1 MMWPNPFNPYEGGP
15 TVIEWLK
22 QVCDKF
28 NELLTAIKNVR
39 ELPAGGSHGQV
50 PTPKKDGSGYEWV
63 DQSGGGGGGTSD
75 LLWKPTVSTAGVIS
89 WARSSSTTAPANQ
102 NIKGPQGATG
112 PQGKPGVKG
121 DPGPTGPTG
130 PTGPR
135 GATGETGPQG
145 LAGTPGKDGATP
157 TFEVGTVTK
166 LDPDAEPTV
175 TLESVGG
182 DLYMMDFGI
191 PQGQPGTPGGGGTS
205 DLLWTPTV
213 STTGV
218 ISWARSSSTTAPA
231 SQNIKGPQGATGPQ
245 GKPGVKG
252 DPGPTGPTGP
262 TGPRGATG
270 ETGPQGLAGTP
281 GKDGATPTFEVGTVT
296 KLDPDAEPTVTLES
310 VGGDLYMM
318 DFGIPQ
324 GQPGT
329 PGGGGGGDVTASGN
343 NVFTGT
349 NHFEGLTVLGE
360 THVETPNDD
369 NDATNK
375 LYVDTLVSTTKTATV
390 NEVNQHTTEVVNALR
405 VLPAGGTAGQ
415 VPTIAPDGTAVEWKT
430 PETGGG
436 SGGGGVEWVE
446 VALTNTDR
454 TIGEVHLFYDKA
466 DNTHLKMLG
475 YFTSSVNL
483 KAASFTLPDNNPLDY
498 GHSVVAAL
506 PVSNCIYLS
515 FVLFNGTTVTIE
527 NKTPLGSTYYHFVGT
542 EFYVVP
548 SAPMKPEVL
557 REPTDIP
564 LPDPTIGE

>member
-50 PTPKKDGSGYEWV
+50 PTPKEDGSGYEWV

-75 LLWKPTVSTAGVIS
+75 LLWKPTVSTA
-89 WARSSSTTAPANQ
+89 
-102 NIKGPQGATG
+102 
-112 PQGKPGVKG
+112 
-121 DPGPTGPTG
+121 
-130 PTGPR
+130 
-135 GATGETGPQG
+135 
-145 LAGTPGKDGATP
+145 
-157 TFEVGTVTK
+157 
-166 LDPDAEPTV
+166 
-175 TLESVGG
+175 
-182 DLYMMDFGI
+182 
-191 PQGQPGTPGGGGTS
+191 
-205 DLLWTPTV
+205 
-213 STTGV
+213 GV

-262 TGPRGATG
+262 RGATG
-270 ETGPQGLAGTP
+270 ETGPQGPAGTP

-329 PGGGGGGDVTASGN
+329 PGGGGGGGDVTASGN

-375 LYVDTLVSTTKTATV
+375 LYVDTLVSKTKTATV

-446 VALTNTDR
+446 VALTKDDTV
-454 TIGEVHLFYDKA
+454 TGEVHLFYDKA
-466 DNTHLKMLG
+466 DNTHLKMIG
-475 YFTSSVNL
+475 YFTSSASL
-483 KAASFTLPDNNPLDY
+483 KAVSFTLPDNNPIDY
-498 GHSVVAAL
+498 GHRVIAAL
-506 PVSNCIYLS
+506 PIIDVNFRDNIYVSS
-515 FVLFNGTTVTIE
+515 VAFNGTTVTIDTYTYM
-527 NKTPLGSTYYHFVGT
+527 KPKYYHYVGT
-542 EFYVVP
+542 EFYVVTN
-548 SAPMKPEVL
+548 APWTDKSL
-557 REPTDIP
+557 DEPTDIP

>member
-50 PTPKKDGSGYEWV
+50 PTPTEDGSGYEWV

-89 WARSSSTTAPANQ
+89 WARSSC
-102 NIKGPQGATG
+102 
-112 PQGKPGVKG
+112 
-121 DPGPTGPTG
+121 
-130 PTGPR
+130 
-135 GATGETGPQG
+135 
-145 LAGTPGKDGATP
+145 
-157 TFEVGTVTK
+157 
-166 LDPDAEPTV
+166 
-175 TLESVGG
+175 
-182 DLYMMDFGI
+182 
-191 PQGQPGTPGGGGTS
+191 
-205 DLLWTPTV
+205 
-213 STTGV
+213 
-218 ISWARSSSTTAPA
+218 TTAPA

-262 TGPRGATG
+262 RGATG
-270 ETGPQGLAGTP
+270 ESGPQGPAGRP

-329 PGGGGGGDVTASGN
+329 PGGGGGGGDVTASGN

-375 LYVDTLVSTTKTATV
+375 LYVDTLVSNTKNTTV
-390 NEVNQHTTEVVNALR
+390 EEVNAHTDERVNALR

-415 VPTIAPDGTAVEWKT
+415 VPTIAPDGTKVEWKT

-446 VALTNTDR
+446 VALTNGANTA
-454 TIGEVHLFYDKA
+454 GEVHLFYDKA
-466 DNTHLKMLG
+466 DNTHLKMVG
-475 YFTSSVNL
+475 YFTSSTNL
-483 KAASFTLPDNNPLDY
+483 QSVSFTLPDNNPIDY
-498 GHSVVAAL
+498 GNKVVAAL
-506 PVSNCIYLS
+506 PTSALNVRNSIYMTA
-515 FVLFNGTTVTIE
+515 VMFNGTSVTIQSY
-527 NKTPLGSTYYHFVGT
+527 TSFSTSYYHFVGT
-542 EFYVVP
+542 EFYVVT
-548 SAPMKPEVL
+548 SAPNTFKEL
-557 REPTDIP
+557 HEPTDEPTDVP

>member
-22 QVCDKF
+22 QICDKF
-28 NELLTAIKNVR
+28 NELLSTVKNVR

-50 PTPKKDGSGYEWV
+50 PTPTEDGSGYEWV

-89 WARSSSTTAPANQ
+89 WTRSSSTTAPASQ

-112 PQGKPGVKG
+112 PRGATGPQGNPGVKG
-121 DPGPTGPTG
+121 DPGPTG

-145 LAGTPGKDGATP
+145 PAGTPGKDGATP

-166 LDPDAEPTV
+166 LDPNAEPTV

-182 DLYMMDFGI
+182 DQYMMDFGI
-191 PQGQPGTPGGGGTS
+191 PQGQPGTPG
-205 DLLWTPTV
+205 
-213 STTGV
+213 
-218 ISWARSSSTTAPA
+218 
-231 SQNIKGPQGATGPQ
+231 
-245 GKPGVKG
+245 
-252 DPGPTGPTGP
+252 
-262 TGPRGATG
+262 
-270 ETGPQGLAGTP
+270 
-281 GKDGATPTFEVGTVT
+281 
-296 KLDPDAEPTVTLES
+296 
-310 VGGDLYMM
+310 
-318 DFGIPQ
+318 
-324 GQPGT
+324 
-329 PGGGGGGDVTASGN
+329 GGGGGGDVTASGN

-375 LYVDTLVSTTKTATV
+375 LYVDTLVSNSKTATV

-446 VALTNTDR
+446 VALTNTAN
-454 TIGEVHLFYDKA
+454 TTGEVHLFYDKA
-466 DNTHLKMLG
+466 DNTHLKMVG
-475 YFTSSVNL
+475 YYTSSTNL
-483 KAASFTLPDNNPLDY
+483 RAVSFALPDNNPIDY
-498 GHSVVAAL
+498 GHGVVAAL
-506 PVSNCIYLS
+506 PTMSMNLRDSIYMKR
-515 FVLFNGTTVTIE
+515 VYFNGTSVIIE
-527 NKTPLGSTYYHFVGT
+527 GDEYMSSSYYNFVGT
-542 EFYVVP
+542 EFYVVT
-548 SAPMKPEVL
+548 SAPQKSEVL
-557 REPTDIP
+557 REPAYIP
-564 LPDPTIGE
+564 LPDPTNGE

>member
-50 PTPKKDGSGYEWV
+50 PTPKEDGSGYEWV

-75 LLWKPTVSTAGVIS
+75 LLWKPTVSMA
-89 WARSSSTTAPANQ
+89 
-102 NIKGPQGATG
+102 
-112 PQGKPGVKG
+112 
-121 DPGPTGPTG
+121 
-130 PTGPR
+130 
-135 GATGETGPQG
+135 
-145 LAGTPGKDGATP
+145 
-157 TFEVGTVTK
+157 
-166 LDPDAEPTV
+166 
-175 TLESVGG
+175 
-182 DLYMMDFGI
+182 
-191 PQGQPGTPGGGGTS
+191 
-205 DLLWTPTV
+205 
-213 STTGV
+213 GV

-262 TGPRGATG
+262 RGVTG
-270 ETGPQGLAGTP
+270 ETGPQGPAGTP

-329 PGGGGGGDVTASGN
+329 PGGGGGGGDVTASGN

-360 THVETPNDD
+360 THVENPNDD

-375 LYVDTLVSTTKTATV
+375 LYVDTLVSNTKTATV

-446 VALTNTDR
+446 VALTNGAN

-466 DNTHLKMLG
+466 DNTHLKMVG
-475 YFTSSVNL
+475 YFTSSMNL
-483 KAASFTLPDNNPLDY
+483 QAVSFTLPDNSPIDY
-498 GHSVVAAL
+498 GHRVAAAL
-506 PVSNCIYLS
+506 PTIAMNVRNSIYATS
-515 FVLFNGTTVTIE
+515 VVFNGTAVTIE
-527 NKTPLGSTYYHFVGT
+527 SYTAMSSNYYRFVGT
-542 EFYVVP
+542 EFYVVT
-548 SAPMKPEVL
+548 SAPRTSEVL

>member
-50 PTPKKDGSGYEWV
+50 PTPKEDGSGYEWV
-63 DQSGGGGGGTSD
+63 DQSGGGGGGTID
-75 LLWKPTVSTAGVIS
+75 LLWKPTVSTA
-89 WARSSSTTAPANQ
+89 
-102 NIKGPQGATG
+102 
-112 PQGKPGVKG
+112 
-121 DPGPTGPTG
+121 
-130 PTGPR
+130 
-135 GATGETGPQG
+135 
-145 LAGTPGKDGATP
+145 
-157 TFEVGTVTK
+157 
-166 LDPDAEPTV
+166 
-175 TLESVGG
+175 
-182 DLYMMDFGI
+182 
-191 PQGQPGTPGGGGTS
+191 
-205 DLLWTPTV
+205 
-213 STTGV
+213 GV

-262 TGPRGATG
+262 RGATG
-270 ETGPQGLAGTP
+270 ETGPQGPAGTP

-329 PGGGGGGDVTASGN
+329 PGGGGGGGDVTASGN
-343 NVFTGT
+343 NGFTGT

-375 LYVDTLVSTTKTATV
+375 LYVDTLVSNTKTATV
-390 NEVNQHTTEVVNALR
+390 NEVNQNTTEVVNALR

-446 VALTNTDR
+446 VALTNNANT
-454 TIGEVHLFYDKA
+454 TGEVHLFYDKA
-466 DNTHLKMLG
+466 DNTHLKMVG
-475 YFTSSVNL
+475 YFTSSTNL
-483 KAASFTLPDNNPLDY
+483 QAVSFTLPDNNPIDY
-498 GHSVVAAL
+498 GHRVVAAL
-506 PVSNCIYLS
+506 PTSNLDVRNSIY
-515 FVLFNGTTVTIE
+515 VTGVIFNGTTVTIE
-527 NKTPLGSTYYHFVGT
+527 SYTSMSSNYYRFVGT
-542 EFYVVP
+542 EFYVVT
-548 SAPMKPEVL
+548 SAPL
-557 REPTDIP
+557 TS
-564 LPDPTIGE
+564 

>member
-39 ELPAGGSHGQV
+39 ELPAGGTAGQV

-63 DQSGGGGGGTSD
+63 DPSGVGTSD

-89 WARSSSTTAPANQ
+89 WARSSSTTAPASQ

-130 PTGPR
+130 PR
-135 GATGETGPQG
+135 GVTGETGPQG
-145 LAGTPGKDGATP
+145 PAGTPGKDGATP

-191 PQGQPGTPGGGGTS
+191 PQG
-205 DLLWTPTV
+205 
-213 STTGV
+213 
-218 ISWARSSSTTAPA
+218 
-231 SQNIKGPQGATGPQ
+231 ATGPQ
-245 GKPGVKG
+245 GKPGVNG

-262 TGPRGATG
+262 RGVTG
-270 ETGPQGLAGTP
+270 ETGPQGPAGTP

-329 PGGGGGGDVTASGN
+329 PGGGGGGGDVTASGN

-349 NHFEGLTVLGE
+349 NHFKGLTVLGE
-360 THVETPNDD
+360 TNVETPNDD

-375 LYVDTLVSTTKTATV
+375 LYVDTLVSNTKTATV

-446 VALTNTDR
+446 VALTNNANT
-454 TIGEVHLFYDKA
+454 TGEVHLFYDKA
-466 DNTHLKMLG
+466 DNTHLKMVG
-475 YFTSSVNL
+475 YFTSAVNSQ
-483 KAASFTLPDNNPLDY
+483 AVSFTLPDNNPIDY
-498 GHSVVAAL
+498 GHRVVAAL
-506 PVSNCIYLS
+506 PNTAPNVRNSIYTTSVS
-515 FVLFNGTTVTIE
+515 FNGTTVTIE
-527 NKTPLGSTYYHFVGT
+527 NYSSMSSNYYRFVGT
-542 EFYVVP
+542 EFYVVT
-548 SAPMKPEVL
+548 SAPQTSEVL

>member
-1 MMWPNPFNPYEGGP
+1 MMWPNPFNPYEGGL

-50 PTPKKDGSGYEWV
+50 PTPKEDGSGYEWV

-89 WARSSSTTAPANQ
+89 WARSSSTTAPASQ

-130 PTGPR
+130 PR

-145 LAGTPGKDGATP
+145 PAGTPGKDGATP

-191 PQGQPGTPGGGGTS
+191 PQGQPGTPG
-205 DLLWTPTV
+205 
-213 STTGV
+213 
-218 ISWARSSSTTAPA
+218 
-231 SQNIKGPQGATGPQ
+231 
-245 GKPGVKG
+245 
-252 DPGPTGPTGP
+252 
-262 TGPRGATG
+262 
-270 ETGPQGLAGTP
+270 
-281 GKDGATPTFEVGTVT
+281 
-296 KLDPDAEPTVTLES
+296 
-310 VGGDLYMM
+310 
-318 DFGIPQ
+318 
-324 GQPGT
+324 
-329 PGGGGGGDVTASGN
+329 GGGGGGDVTASGN

-390 NEVNQHTTEVVNALR
+390 KEVNQHTTEVVNALR

-446 VALTNTDR
+446 VALTNGANT
-454 TIGEVHLFYDKA
+454 TGEVHLFYDKA
-466 DNTHLKMLG
+466 DNTHLKMVG
-475 YFTSSVNL
+475 YFTSSMNL
-483 KAASFTLPDNNPLDY
+483 QAVSFTLPDNNPIDY
-498 GHSVVAAL
+498 GHMVVAAVPTRSL
-506 PVSNCIYLS
+506 NLRNSIYMTGVS
-515 FVLFNGTTVTIE
+515 FNGTSVVIE
-527 NKTPLGSTYYHFVGT
+527 SYTAMSSNYYRYVGT
-542 EFYVVP
+542 EFYVVT
-548 SAPMKPEVL
+548 SAPQTSEVL
-557 REPTDIP
+557 REPTYIP
-564 LPDPTIGE
+564 LPDPTNGE

>member
-50 PTPKKDGSGYEWV
+50 PTPKEDGSGYEWV

-89 WARSSSTTAPANQ
+89 WARSSSTTAPA
-102 NIKGPQGATG
+102 
-112 PQGKPGVKG
+112 
-121 DPGPTGPTG
+121 
-130 PTGPR
+130 
-135 GATGETGPQG
+135 
-145 LAGTPGKDGATP
+145 
-157 TFEVGTVTK
+157 
-166 LDPDAEPTV
+166 
-175 TLESVGG
+175 
-182 DLYMMDFGI
+182 
-191 PQGQPGTPGGGGTS
+191 
-205 DLLWTPTV
+205 
-213 STTGV
+213 
-218 ISWARSSSTTAPA
+218 

-252 DPGPTGPTGP
+252 DPGPTGPA
-262 TGPRGATG
+262 GPRGATG
-270 ETGPQGLAGTP
+270 ETGPQGPAGTP

-329 PGGGGGGDVTASGN
+329 PGGGGGGGDVTASGN

-375 LYVDTLVSTTKTATV
+375 LYVDTLVSNTKTATV

-446 VALTNTDR
+446 VALTNAANT
-454 TIGEVHLFYDKA
+454 TGEVHLFYDKA
-466 DNTHLKMLG
+466 DNTHLKMVG
-475 YFTSSVNL
+475 YFTSSMNIQAV
-483 KAASFTLPDNNPLDY
+483 SFTLPDNNPIDY
-498 GHSVVAAL
+498 GHMVVAAL
-506 PVSNCIYLS
+506 PTSALNMRNSIYMTGVK
-515 FVLFNGTTVTIE
+515 FDGTTVTIE
-527 NKTPLGSTYYHFVGT
+527 SYTAMSSSYYRFVGT
-542 EFYVVP
+542 EFYVVT
-548 SAPMKPEVL
+548 SAPQKSEVL
-557 REPTDIP
+557 REPTYIP

>member
-89 WARSSSTTAPANQ
+89 WARSSSTTAPA
-102 NIKGPQGATG
+102 
-112 PQGKPGVKG
+112 
-121 DPGPTGPTG
+121 
-130 PTGPR
+130 
-135 GATGETGPQG
+135 
-145 LAGTPGKDGATP
+145 
-157 TFEVGTVTK
+157 
-166 LDPDAEPTV
+166 
-175 TLESVGG
+175 
-182 DLYMMDFGI
+182 
-191 PQGQPGTPGGGGTS
+191 
-205 DLLWTPTV
+205 
-213 STTGV
+213 
-218 ISWARSSSTTAPA
+218 

-262 TGPRGATG
+262 RGATG
-270 ETGPQGLAGTP
+270 ETGPQGPAGTP

-329 PGGGGGGDVTASGN
+329 PGGGGGGGDVTASGN

-375 LYVDTLVSTTKTATV
+375 LYVDTLVSNTKTDTV
-390 NEVNQHTTEVVNALR
+390 NKVNQHTTEVVNALR

-446 VALTNTDR
+446 VALTNTTN

-466 DNTHLKMLG
+466 DNTHLKMVG
-475 YFTSSVNL
+475 YYTSAANL
-483 KAASFTLPDNNPLDY
+483 RDVSFTLPDNNPIDY
-498 GHSVVAAL
+498 GHMVVAAL
-506 PVSNCIYLS
+506 PTRAFNLKKNIYMTGVIFKGTSVVIESN
-515 FVLFNGTTVTIE
+515 E
-527 NKTPLGSTYYHFVGT
+527 YYSSSYYNFVGT
-542 EFYVVP
+542 EFYVVT
-548 SAPMKPEVL
+548 SAPQTSEVL
-557 REPTDIP
+557 SEPTDIP

>member
-50 PTPKKDGSGYEWV
+50 PTPKEDGSGYEWV

-89 WARSSSTTAPANQ
+89 WARSSSTTAPASQ

-121 DPGPTGPTG
+121 EPGPTG

-145 LAGTPGKDGATP
+145 PAGTPGKDGATP

-166 LDPDAEPTV
+166 LDPDAEPSV

-191 PQGQPGTPGGGGTS
+191 PQGQPGTPG
-205 DLLWTPTV
+205 
-213 STTGV
+213 
-218 ISWARSSSTTAPA
+218 
-231 SQNIKGPQGATGPQ
+231 
-245 GKPGVKG
+245 
-252 DPGPTGPTGP
+252 
-262 TGPRGATG
+262 
-270 ETGPQGLAGTP
+270 
-281 GKDGATPTFEVGTVT
+281 
-296 KLDPDAEPTVTLES
+296 
-310 VGGDLYMM
+310 
-318 DFGIPQ
+318 
-324 GQPGT
+324 
-329 PGGGGGGDVTASGN
+329 GGGGGGDVTASGN

-375 LYVDTLVSTTKTATV
+375 LYVDTLVSNTKTATV

-415 VPTIAPDGTAVEWKT
+415 VPIIAPDGTAVEWKT

-446 VALTNTDR
+446 VALTNDANT
-454 TIGEVHLFYDKA
+454 TGEVHLFYDKA
-466 DNTHLKMLG
+466 DNTHLKMVG
-475 YFTSSVNL
+475 YFTSSRNL
-483 KAASFTLPDNNPLDY
+483 QAVSFTLPDNNPIDY
-498 GHSVVAAL
+498 GHRVVAAL
-506 PVSNCIYLS
+506 PTSALNLRNSIY
-515 FVLFNGTTVTIE
+515 VTGVIFNGTTVTIE
-527 NKTPLGSTYYHFVGT
+527 SYTAMSSNYYRFVGT
-542 EFYVVP
+542 EFYVVT
-548 SAPMKPEVL
+548 SAPQTSEVL

>member
-50 PTPKKDGSGYEWV
+50 PTPKEDGSGYEWV
-63 DQSGGGGGGTSD
+63 DRSGGGGGGTSD

-89 WARSSSTTAPANQ
+89 WARSSSTTAPASQ

-112 PQGKPGVKG
+112 PQGNPGVKG
-121 DPGPTGPTG
+121 DPGPTG

-145 LAGTPGKDGATP
+145 PAGTPGKDGATP

-191 PQGQPGTPGGGGTS
+191 PQGQPGTPG
-205 DLLWTPTV
+205 
-213 STTGV
+213 
-218 ISWARSSSTTAPA
+218 
-231 SQNIKGPQGATGPQ
+231 
-245 GKPGVKG
+245 
-252 DPGPTGPTGP
+252 
-262 TGPRGATG
+262 
-270 ETGPQGLAGTP
+270 
-281 GKDGATPTFEVGTVT
+281 
-296 KLDPDAEPTVTLES
+296 
-310 VGGDLYMM
+310 
-318 DFGIPQ
+318 
-324 GQPGT
+324 
-329 PGGGGGGDVTASGN
+329 GGGGGGDVTASGN

-390 NEVNQHTTEVVNALR
+390 DEVNQHTTEVVNALR

-415 VPTIAPDGTAVEWKT
+415 VPTITPDGTAVEWKT

-446 VALTNTDR
+446 VALTNNANT
-454 TIGEVHLFYDKA
+454 TGEVHLFYDKA
-466 DNTHLKMLG
+466 DNTHLKMVG
-475 YFTSSVNL
+475 YFTSSINL
-483 KAASFTLPDNNPLDY
+483 QAVSFTLPDNNPIDY
-498 GHSVVAAL
+498 GHRVVAAL
-506 PVSNCIYLS
+506 PTSALNVRNSIYMTG
-515 FVLFNGTTVTIE
+515 VIFNGTSVTIE
-527 NKTPLGSTYYHFVGT
+527 SYTSMSSSYYRFVGT
-542 EFYVVP
+542 EFYVVT
-548 SAPMKPEVL
+548 SAPQTYEVL

>member
-50 PTPKKDGSGYEWV
+50 PTPKEDGSGYEWV
-63 DQSGGGGGGTSD
+63 DQSGGGGSGTSD

-89 WARSSSTTAPANQ
+89 WARSSSTTAP
-102 NIKGPQGATG
+102 
-112 PQGKPGVKG
+112 V
-121 DPGPTGPTG
+121 
-130 PTGPR
+130 
-135 GATGETGPQG
+135 
-145 LAGTPGKDGATP
+145 
-157 TFEVGTVTK
+157 
-166 LDPDAEPTV
+166 
-175 TLESVGG
+175 
-182 DLYMMDFGI
+182 
-191 PQGQPGTPGGGGTS
+191 
-205 DLLWTPTV
+205 
-213 STTGV
+213 
-218 ISWARSSSTTAPA
+218 

-262 TGPRGATG
+262 RGATG
-270 ETGPQGLAGTP
+270 ETGPQGPAGTP

-329 PGGGGGGDVTASGN
+329 PGGGGGGGDVTASGN

-375 LYVDTLVSTTKTATV
+375 LYVDTLVSNTKTATV

-446 VALTNTDR
+446 VALTNGANT
-454 TIGEVHLFYDKA
+454 TGEVHLFYDKA
-466 DNTHLKMLG
+466 DNTHLKMVG
-475 YFTSSVNL
+475 YFTSSTNL
-483 KAASFTLPDNNPLDY
+483 QAVSFTLPDNNPIDY
-498 GHSVVAAL
+498 GHMVVAAL
-506 PVSNCIYLS
+506 PTCSLNVRNSIYMTG
-515 FVLFNGTTVTIE
+515 VKFNGTSVTIE
-527 NKTPLGSTYYHFVGT
+527 GYATMSSNYYRFVGT
-542 EFYVVP
+542 EFYVVT
-548 SAPMKPEVL
+548 SAPQTSKVL
-557 REPTDIP
+557 LEPTYIP

>member
-50 PTPKKDGSGYEWV
+50 PTPKEDGSGYEWV

-89 WARSSSTTAPANQ
+89 WARSSSTTAP
-102 NIKGPQGATG
+102 
-112 PQGKPGVKG
+112 V
-121 DPGPTGPTG
+121 
-130 PTGPR
+130 
-135 GATGETGPQG
+135 
-145 LAGTPGKDGATP
+145 
-157 TFEVGTVTK
+157 
-166 LDPDAEPTV
+166 
-175 TLESVGG
+175 
-182 DLYMMDFGI
+182 
-191 PQGQPGTPGGGGTS
+191 
-205 DLLWTPTV
+205 
-213 STTGV
+213 
-218 ISWARSSSTTAPA
+218 

-262 TGPRGATG
+262 RGATGETGPQGATGPQGKPGVKGDPGPTGPTGPRGATG
-270 ETGPQGLAGTP
+270 ETGPQGPAGTP

-329 PGGGGGGDVTASGN
+329 PGGGGGGGDVTASGN

-375 LYVDTLVSTTKTATV
+375 LYVDTLVSNTKTTTV

-446 VALTNTDR
+446 VALTNTANA
-454 TIGEVHLFYDKA
+454 TGEVHLFYDKA
-466 DNTHLKMLG
+466 DNTHLKMVG
-475 YFTSSVNL
+475 YFTSSTNL
-483 KAASFTLPDNNPLDY
+483 EAVSFTLPDNNPIDY
-498 GHSVVAAL
+498 GHRVAAAL
-506 PVSNCIYLS
+506 PTITLNVRNSIYMTGVN
-515 FVLFNGTTVTIE
+515 FDGTTVTIE
-527 NKTPLGSTYYHFVGT
+527 SDTAMSSNYYRFVGT
-542 EFYVVP
+542 EFYVVT
-548 SAPMKPEVL
+548 SAPRTYERL
-557 REPTDIP
+557 DEPTDIP

>member
-63 DQSGGGGGGTSD
+63 DQSGSGTSD

-89 WARSSSTTAPANQ
+89 WARSSSTTAPASQ

-121 DPGPTGPTG
+121 DLGPTGPTG

-145 LAGTPGKDGATP
+145 PAGTPGKDGATP

-182 DLYMMDFGI
+182 DLYTMDFGI
-191 PQGQPGTPGGGGTS
+191 PQGQPGTPG
-205 DLLWTPTV
+205 
-213 STTGV
+213 
-218 ISWARSSSTTAPA
+218 
-231 SQNIKGPQGATGPQ
+231 
-245 GKPGVKG
+245 
-252 DPGPTGPTGP
+252 
-262 TGPRGATG
+262 
-270 ETGPQGLAGTP
+270 
-281 GKDGATPTFEVGTVT
+281 
-296 KLDPDAEPTVTLES
+296 
-310 VGGDLYMM
+310 
-318 DFGIPQ
+318 
-324 GQPGT
+324 
-329 PGGGGGGDVTASGN
+329 GGGGGGDVTASGN

-375 LYVDTLVSTTKTATV
+375 LYVDTLVSNTKTATV

-446 VALTNTDR
+446 VALTNGPNTP
-454 TIGEVHLFYDKA
+454 GEVHLFYDKA
-466 DNTHLKMLG
+466 DNTHLKMVG
-475 YFTSSVNL
+475 YFTSSANL
-483 KAASFTLPDNNPLDY
+483 RIASFTLPDNNPIDYGHRVIAALPTITLNLRDSIYMTNVMFEGASVTIENQYSLSPSYYRYVGTELYVVTNAPEKPPSTTRAY
-498 GHSVVAAL
+498 GHSV
-506 PVSNCIYLS
+506 
-515 FVLFNGTTVTIE
+515 T
-527 NKTPLGSTYYHFVGT
+527 
-542 EFYVVP
+542 
-548 SAPMKPEVL
+548 
-557 REPTDIP
+557 
-564 LPDPTIGE
+564 

>member
-50 PTPKKDGSGYEWV
+50 PTPNKDGSGYEWV
-63 DQSGGGGGGTSD
+63 DQSGGGGDVTSD
-75 LLWKPTVSTAGVIS
+75 LLWKPTVSMA
-89 WARSSSTTAPANQ
+89 
-102 NIKGPQGATG
+102 
-112 PQGKPGVKG
+112 
-121 DPGPTGPTG
+121 
-130 PTGPR
+130 
-135 GATGETGPQG
+135 
-145 LAGTPGKDGATP
+145 
-157 TFEVGTVTK
+157 
-166 LDPDAEPTV
+166 
-175 TLESVGG
+175 
-182 DLYMMDFGI
+182 
-191 PQGQPGTPGGGGTS
+191 
-205 DLLWTPTV
+205 
-213 STTGV
+213 GV

-262 TGPRGATG
+262 RGATG
-270 ETGPQGLAGTP
+270 ETGPQGPAGTP

-329 PGGGGGGDVTASGN
+329 PGGGGGGGDVTASGN

-375 LYVDTLVSTTKTATV
+375 LYVDTLVSNTKTATV

-446 VALTNTDR
+446 VALTNGANT
-454 TIGEVHLFYDKA
+454 TGEVHLFYDKA
-466 DNTHLKMLG
+466 DNTHLKMVG
-475 YFTSSVNL
+475 YFTSSMNL
-483 KAASFTLPDNNPLDY
+483 RAVSFTLPDNNPIDY
-498 GHSVVAAL
+498 GHRVVAAL
-506 PVSNCIYLS
+506 PTSTLNMRNSIYMTG
-515 FVLFNGTTVTIE
+515 VIFNGTTATIE
-527 NKTPLGSTYYHFVGT
+527 CNTPTSSSYYRFVGT
-542 EFYVVP
+542 EFYVVT
-548 SAPMKPEVL
+548 SAPQTSEVL

>member
-22 QVCDKF
+22 QVGDKF

-50 PTPKKDGSGYEWV
+50 PTPKEDGSGYEWV

-102 NIKGPQGATG
+102 NIKGPQGVTG

-130 PTGPR
+130 PR
-135 GATGETGPQG
+135 GATGETGPRG
-145 LAGTPGKDGATP
+145 PAGTPGKDGATP

-166 LDPDAEPTV
+166 LDPVAEPTV

-191 PQGQPGTPGGGGTS
+191 PQG
-205 DLLWTPTV
+205 
-213 STTGV
+213 
-218 ISWARSSSTTAPA
+218 
-231 SQNIKGPQGATGPQ
+231 K
-245 GKPGVKG
+245 
-252 DPGPTGPTGP
+252 
-262 TGPRGATG
+262 
-270 ETGPQGLAGTP
+270 
-281 GKDGATPTFEVGTVT
+281 
-296 KLDPDAEPTVTLES
+296 
-310 VGGDLYMM
+310 
-318 DFGIPQ
+318 
-324 GQPGT
+324 PGT
-329 PGGGGGGDVTASGN
+329 PGGGGGGGNVTASGN

-375 LYVDTLVSTTKTATV
+375 LYVDTLVSNTKTATV

-446 VALTNTDR
+446 VALTNGGN

-466 DNTHLKMLG
+466 DNTHLKMVG
-475 YFTSSVNL
+475 YFTSSANL
-483 KAASFTLPDNNPLDY
+483 YIASFTLPDNNPIDY
-498 GHSVVAAL
+498 GRKACAAV
-506 PVSNCIYLS
+506 PVSTLNMRNSL
-515 FVLFNGTTVTIE
+515 FTTGVVFNGTSVTLE
-527 NKTPLGSTYYHFVGT
+527 SNSPMSSNRYRYVGT
-542 EFYVVP
+542 EFYVVT
-548 SAPMKPEVL
+548 SALRTSEVL
-557 REPTDIP
+557 GEPTDIP

>member
-50 PTPKKDGSGYEWV
+50 PTPKEDGSGYEWV

-89 WARSSSTTAPANQ
+89 WARSSSTTAP
-102 NIKGPQGATG
+102 
-112 PQGKPGVKG
+112 V
-121 DPGPTGPTG
+121 
-130 PTGPR
+130 
-135 GATGETGPQG
+135 
-145 LAGTPGKDGATP
+145 
-157 TFEVGTVTK
+157 
-166 LDPDAEPTV
+166 
-175 TLESVGG
+175 
-182 DLYMMDFGI
+182 
-191 PQGQPGTPGGGGTS
+191 
-205 DLLWTPTV
+205 
-213 STTGV
+213 
-218 ISWARSSSTTAPA
+218 

-262 TGPRGATG
+262 RGATG
-270 ETGPQGLAGTP
+270 ETGPQGPAGTP

-329 PGGGGGGDVTASGN
+329 PGGGGGGGVVTASGN

-375 LYVDTLVSTTKTATV
+375 LYVDTLVSNTKTATV

-415 VPTIAPDGTAVEWKT
+415 VPTIAPDGTTVEWKT

-446 VALTNTDR
+446 VALTNGPNT
-454 TIGEVHLFYDKA
+454 TGEVHLFYDKA
-466 DNTHLKMLG
+466 DNTHLKMIG
-475 YFTSSVNL
+475 YFTSIINIKSV
-483 KAASFTLPDNNPLDY
+483 SFTLPDNNPIDY
-498 GHSVVAAL
+498 GHTVAAAL
-506 PVSNCIYLS
+506 PTCCLNVRNSIY
-515 FVLFNGTTVTIE
+515 VTAVAFNGTSVTIDNYIGME
-527 NKTPLGSTYYHFVGT
+527 SSYYRYVGT
-542 EFYVVP
+542 EFYIVT
-548 SAPMKPEVL
+548 SASQPPKAL
-557 REPTDIP
+557 LEPTYIP

>member
-50 PTPKKDGSGYEWV
+50 PTPKEDGSGYEWV

-75 LLWKPTVSTAGVIS
+75 LLWKPTVSTA
-89 WARSSSTTAPANQ
+89 
-102 NIKGPQGATG
+102 
-112 PQGKPGVKG
+112 
-121 DPGPTGPTG
+121 
-130 PTGPR
+130 
-135 GATGETGPQG
+135 
-145 LAGTPGKDGATP
+145 
-157 TFEVGTVTK
+157 
-166 LDPDAEPTV
+166 
-175 TLESVGG
+175 
-182 DLYMMDFGI
+182 
-191 PQGQPGTPGGGGTS
+191 
-205 DLLWTPTV
+205 
-213 STTGV
+213 GV

-262 TGPRGATG
+262 RGATGETGPQGATGPQGKQGVKGDPGPTGPTGPRGATG
-270 ETGPQGLAGTP
+270 ETGPQGATGPQGKP
-281 GKDGATPTFEVGTVT
+281 GKDGATPTFAVGTVT

-329 PGGGGGGDVTASGN
+329 PGGGGGGGGDVTASGN

-375 LYVDTLVSTTKTATV
+375 LYVDTLVSNTKTATV
-390 NEVNQHTTEVVNALR
+390 NELNQHTTEVVNALR

-446 VALTNTDR
+446 VALTNGDNT
-454 TIGEVHLFYDKA
+454 TGEVHLFYDKA
-466 DNTHLKMLG
+466 DNTHLKMVG
-475 YFTSSVNL
+475 YFTSTSNL
-483 KAASFTLPDNNPLDY
+483 HVVSFTLPDNNPIDY
-498 GHSVVAAL
+498 GHKVVAAL
-506 PVSNCIYLS
+506 PCTALNVRNSVYMTS
-515 FVLFNGTTVTIE
+515 VTFNGTSVAIE
-527 NKTPLGSTYYHFVGT
+527 SYTSFSSTYYRYLGT
-542 EFYVVP
+542 EFYVVTN
-548 SAPMKPEVL
+548 APLSSDVL
-557 REPTDIP
+557 YEPTDIP

>member
-50 PTPKKDGSGYEWV
+50 PTPKEDGSGYEWV

-75 LLWKPTVSTAGVIS
+75 LLWKPTVSMA
-89 WARSSSTTAPANQ
+89 
-102 NIKGPQGATG
+102 
-112 PQGKPGVKG
+112 
-121 DPGPTGPTG
+121 
-130 PTGPR
+130 
-135 GATGETGPQG
+135 
-145 LAGTPGKDGATP
+145 
-157 TFEVGTVTK
+157 
-166 LDPDAEPTV
+166 
-175 TLESVGG
+175 
-182 DLYMMDFGI
+182 
-191 PQGQPGTPGGGGTS
+191 
-205 DLLWTPTV
+205 
-213 STTGV
+213 GV

-262 TGPRGATG
+262 RGATG
-270 ETGPQGLAGTP
+270 ETGPQGPAGTP

-329 PGGGGGGDVTASGN
+329 PGGGGGGGDVTASGN

-360 THVETPNDD
+360 THVENPNDD

-375 LYVDTLVSTTKTATV
+375 LYVDTLVSNTKTATV

-446 VALTNTDR
+446 VALTNDAHT
-454 TIGEVHLFYDKA
+454 TGEVHLFYDKA
-466 DNTHLKMLG
+466 DNTHLKMVG
-475 YFTSSVNL
+475 YFTSSTNL
-483 KAASFTLPDNNPLDY
+483 QAVSFTLPDNNPIDY
-498 GHSVVAAL
+498 GHRVVAAL
-506 PVSNCIYLS
+506 PTSALNLRNSIY
-515 FVLFNGTTVTIE
+515 VTGVIFNGTTVTIE
-527 NKTPLGSTYYHFVGT
+527 SYTAMSSSYYRFVGT
-542 EFYVVP
+542 EFYVVT
-548 SAPMKPEVL
+548 SAPQTSEVL

>member
-50 PTPKKDGSGYEWV
+50 PTPKEDGSGYEWV

-75 LLWKPTVSTAGVIS
+75 LLWKPTVSTA
-89 WARSSSTTAPANQ
+89 
-102 NIKGPQGATG
+102 
-112 PQGKPGVKG
+112 
-121 DPGPTGPTG
+121 
-130 PTGPR
+130 
-135 GATGETGPQG
+135 
-145 LAGTPGKDGATP
+145 
-157 TFEVGTVTK
+157 
-166 LDPDAEPTV
+166 
-175 TLESVGG
+175 
-182 DLYMMDFGI
+182 
-191 PQGQPGTPGGGGTS
+191 
-205 DLLWTPTV
+205 
-213 STTGV
+213 GV

-262 TGPRGATG
+262 RGATG
-270 ETGPQGLAGTP
+270 ETGPQGPAGTP

-329 PGGGGGGDVTASGN
+329 PGGGGGGGDVTASGN

-375 LYVDTLVSTTKTATV
+375 LYVDTLVSNTKTATV

-446 VALTNTDR
+446 VALTNGANAT
-454 TIGEVHLFYDKA
+454 GEVHLFYDKA
-466 DNTHLKMLG
+466 DNTHLKMVG
-475 YFTSSVNL
+475 YFTSSMNL
-483 KAASFTLPDNNPLDY
+483 RAVSFTLPDNNPFDY
-498 GHSVVAAL
+498 GHMVVAAL
-506 PVSNCIYLS
+506 PTRALNLQNSIYMTG
-515 FVLFNGTTVTIE
+515 VNFNGTTVTIE
-527 NKTPLGSTYYHFVGT
+527 SYIPMSSNYYHFVGT
-542 EFYVVP
+542 EFYVVT
-548 SAPMKPEVL
+548 SAPQTSEVL

>member
-50 PTPKKDGSGYEWV
+50 PTPKEDGSGYEWV

-89 WARSSSTTAPANQ
+89 WARSSSTTAPASQ

-121 DPGPTGPTG
+121 DQGPTG

-145 LAGTPGKDGATP
+145 PAGTPGKDGATP

-182 DLYMMDFGI
+182 DLYTMDFGI
-191 PQGQPGTPGGGGTS
+191 PQGQPGTPG
-205 DLLWTPTV
+205 
-213 STTGV
+213 
-218 ISWARSSSTTAPA
+218 
-231 SQNIKGPQGATGPQ
+231 
-245 GKPGVKG
+245 
-252 DPGPTGPTGP
+252 
-262 TGPRGATG
+262 
-270 ETGPQGLAGTP
+270 
-281 GKDGATPTFEVGTVT
+281 
-296 KLDPDAEPTVTLES
+296 
-310 VGGDLYMM
+310 
-318 DFGIPQ
+318 
-324 GQPGT
+324 
-329 PGGGGGGDVTASGN
+329 GGGGGGDVTASGN

-375 LYVDTLVSTTKTATV
+375 LYVDTLVSNTKTATV
-390 NEVNQHTTEVVNALR
+390 NEVNQNTTEVVNALR

-446 VALTNTDR
+446 VALTNDANT
-454 TIGEVHLFYDKA
+454 TGEVHLFYDKA
-466 DNTHLKMLG
+466 DNTHLKMVG
-475 YFTSSVNL
+475 YFTSSSNL
-483 KAASFTLPDNNPLDY
+483 QAVSFTLPDNNPIDY
-498 GHSVVAAL
+498 GHRVVAAL
-506 PVSNCIYLS
+506 PTSSLNMRNSIYMTG
-515 FVLFNGTTVTIE
+515 VIFNGTSVTIE
-527 NKTPLGSTYYHFVGT
+527 SYTSMSSSYYRFVGT
-542 EFYVVP
+542 EFYVVT
-548 SAPMKPEVL
+548 SAPRTSEVL
-557 REPTDIP
+557 REPTYIP
-564 LPDPTIGE
+564 LPDQTIGE

>member
-50 PTPKKDGSGYEWV
+50 PTPKEDGSGYEWV

-89 WARSSSTTAPANQ
+89 WARSSSTTAPA
-102 NIKGPQGATG
+102 
-112 PQGKPGVKG
+112 
-121 DPGPTGPTG
+121 
-130 PTGPR
+130 
-135 GATGETGPQG
+135 
-145 LAGTPGKDGATP
+145 
-157 TFEVGTVTK
+157 
-166 LDPDAEPTV
+166 
-175 TLESVGG
+175 
-182 DLYMMDFGI
+182 
-191 PQGQPGTPGGGGTS
+191 
-205 DLLWTPTV
+205 
-213 STTGV
+213 
-218 ISWARSSSTTAPA
+218 

-252 DPGPTGPTGP
+252 DPGPTGPA
-262 TGPRGATG
+262 GPRGATG
-270 ETGPQGLAGTP
+270 ETGPQGPAGTP

-329 PGGGGGGDVTASGN
+329 PGGGGGGGDVTASGN

-375 LYVDTLVSTTKTATV
+375 LYVDTLVSNTKTATV

-446 VALTNTDR
+446 VALTNAANT
-454 TIGEVHLFYDKA
+454 TGEVHLFYDKA
-466 DNTHLKMLG
+466 DNTHLKMVG
-475 YFTSSVNL
+475 YFTSSMNIQAV
-483 KAASFTLPDNNPLDY
+483 SFTLPDNNPIDY
-498 GHSVVAAL
+498 GHMVVAAL
-506 PVSNCIYLS
+506 PTSALNMRNSIYMTGVK
-515 FVLFNGTTVTIE
+515 FDGTTVTIE
-527 NKTPLGSTYYHFVGT
+527 SYIAMSSSYYRFVGT
-542 EFYVVP
+542 EFYVVT
-548 SAPMKPEVL
+548 SAPQKSEVL
-557 REPTDIP
+557 REPTYIP

>member
-50 PTPKKDGSGYEWV
+50 PTPKEDGSGYEWV

-89 WARSSSTTAPANQ
+89 WARSSSTTAPVSQ

-130 PTGPR
+130 PRGATGETGPQGATGPQGKPGVKGDPGPTGPTGPR

-145 LAGTPGKDGATP
+145 PAGTPGKDGATP

-191 PQGQPGTPGGGGTS
+191 PQGKPGTPG
-205 DLLWTPTV
+205 
-213 STTGV
+213 
-218 ISWARSSSTTAPA
+218 
-231 SQNIKGPQGATGPQ
+231 
-245 GKPGVKG
+245 
-252 DPGPTGPTGP
+252 
-262 TGPRGATG
+262 
-270 ETGPQGLAGTP
+270 
-281 GKDGATPTFEVGTVT
+281 
-296 KLDPDAEPTVTLES
+296 
-310 VGGDLYMM
+310 
-318 DFGIPQ
+318 
-324 GQPGT
+324 
-329 PGGGGGGDVTASGN
+329 GGGGGGDVTASGN

-375 LYVDTLVSTTKTATV
+375 LYVDTLVSNTKTTTV

-446 VALTNTDR
+446 VALTNTANA
-454 TIGEVHLFYDKA
+454 TGEVHLFYDKA
-466 DNTHLKMLG
+466 DNTHLKMVG
-475 YFTSSVNL
+475 YFTSSANL
-483 KAASFTLPDNNPLDY
+483 QAVSFTLPDNNPIDY
-498 GHSVVAAL
+498 GHRVVAAL
-506 PVSNCIYLS
+506 PTITLNTRNSIYMTG
-515 FVLFNGTTVTIE
+515 VKFNGTTVTIE
-527 NKTPLGSTYYHFVGT
+527 SNTPMSSNYYRFVGT
-542 EFYVVP
+542 EFYVVT
-548 SAPMKPEVL
+548 SAPRTYERL
-557 REPTDIP
+557 DEPTDIP

>member
-22 QVCDKF
+22 QICDKF
-28 NELLTAIKNVR
+28 NELLSTVKNVR

-50 PTPKKDGSGYEWV
+50 PTPTEDGSGYEWV

-89 WARSSSTTAPANQ
+89 WTRSSSTTAPASQ

-112 PQGKPGVKG
+112 PRGATGPQGNPGVKG
-121 DPGPTGPTG
+121 DPGPTG

-145 LAGTPGKDGATP
+145 PAGTPGKDGATP

-166 LDPDAEPTV
+166 LDPNAEPTV

-182 DLYMMDFGI
+182 DQYMMDFGI
-191 PQGQPGTPGGGGTS
+191 PQGQPGTPG
-205 DLLWTPTV
+205 
-213 STTGV
+213 
-218 ISWARSSSTTAPA
+218 
-231 SQNIKGPQGATGPQ
+231 
-245 GKPGVKG
+245 
-252 DPGPTGPTGP
+252 
-262 TGPRGATG
+262 
-270 ETGPQGLAGTP
+270 
-281 GKDGATPTFEVGTVT
+281 
-296 KLDPDAEPTVTLES
+296 
-310 VGGDLYMM
+310 
-318 DFGIPQ
+318 
-324 GQPGT
+324 
-329 PGGGGGGDVTASGN
+329 GGGGGGDVTASGN

-375 LYVDTLVSTTKTATV
+375 LYVDTLVSNTKTATV

-446 VALTNTDR
+446 VALTNTAN
-454 TIGEVHLFYDKA
+454 TTGEVHLFYDKA
-466 DNTHLKMLG
+466 DNTHLKMVG
-475 YFTSSVNL
+475 YYTSSTNL
-483 KAASFTLPDNNPLDY
+483 RAVSFALPDNNPIDY
-498 GHSVVAAL
+498 GHGVVAAL
-506 PVSNCIYLS
+506 PTMSMNLRDSIYMTS
-515 FVLFNGTTVTIE
+515 VYFNGTSVIIE
-527 NKTPLGSTYYHFVGT
+527 GDEYMSSSYYNFVGT
-542 EFYVVP
+542 EFYVVT
-548 SAPMKPEVL
+548 SAPQKSEVL
-557 REPTDIP
+557 REPAYIP
-564 LPDPTIGE
+564 LPDPTNGE